1 MTNEERIDLAKKNF
15 KKAGTHDDLRE
26 LNDVLY
32 NAGFSFIWFDEGEHI
47 LIDASFDLI
56 YAVQLELLFINPVY
70 TDLKI
75 KDSWK
80 DAWYNDQL
88 VILQGEERRRIESHC
103 GQTFPDNTIVFQFV
117 ALKNDNPKSGIIV
130 SEKLEYKFL

>member
-1 MTNEERIDLAKKNF
+1 MTNEERIDLAKKNY

-56 YAVQLELLFINPVY
+56 YAVQLELLFINPCLY
-70 TDLKI
+70 RF
-75 KDSWK
+75 KD
-80 DAWYNDQL
+80 
-88 VILQGEERRRIESHC
+88 
-103 GQTFPDNTIVFQFV
+103 
-117 ALKNDNPKSGIIV
+117 
-130 SEKLEYKFL
+130 